1 MATAN
6 SSIASAAADLTNAID
21 WVDIFYNAEILMEGN
36 GVEELSGSSIPEC
49 TSSLPQEENNVTPS
63 PSSDEESQTDIDHLP
78 ASSKPNLTLVTDTDY
93 TDTDLPLTDAK
104 AQARSERKRS
114 REKQRRLDVNSQ
126 IVDLTAVLQ
135 KVEGE
140 DKPDGDVSSAS
151 PGNRVDL
158 IARTISLLSSI
169 HNENGKRQREITDL
183 QGKVKVAKKNVEEK
197 QLKEQQEATVVAQQ
211 TSAMMM
217 PMLNGGFMQMQ
228 PMMFQPPSACFAN
241 TLSSMFSPAM
251 QPKVL
256 GDASKPQ
263 SILQVQPTFM
273 TAYQSNSTIPYQQQ
287 HNTFDS
293 SNVMGGN
300 LAHCA

>member
-1 MATAN
+1 MATGN
-6 SSIASAAADLTNAID
+6 TSIASAAADLTNAID
-21 WVDIFYNAEILMEGN
+21 WVDIFYNAEILMEST
-36 GVEELSGSSIPEC
+36 GVEELPESSIPEC
-49 TSSLPQEENNVTPS
+49 SSSLPQEQNNVTPS
-63 PSSDEESQTDIDHLP
+63 PSSDEESQADVDQLP
-78 ASSKPNLTLVTDTDY
+78 ESTGPIPKIAPEVAVTHV
-93 TDTDLPLTDAK
+93 LPTDAK
-104 AQARSERKRS
+104 AQVRSERKRT

-140 DKPDGDVSSAS
+140 DKPEGDVTTAS

-158 IARTISLLSSI
+158 IARTLSLLSRI

-197 QLKEQQEATVVAQQ
+197 KLKEQQEAVVAAQQ

-217 PMLNGGFMQMQ
+217 PMMNGGFMQMQ

-241 TLSSMFSPAM
+241 GLPSMYCPPM
-251 QPKVL
+251 QPKIL

-263 SILQVQPTFM
+263 SMLQAQPTFM
-273 TAYQSNSTIPYQQQ
+273 TAYQPNSTIPYQQQ
-287 HNTFDS
+287 QHTFVN
-293 SNVMGGN
+293 SNVVGGN